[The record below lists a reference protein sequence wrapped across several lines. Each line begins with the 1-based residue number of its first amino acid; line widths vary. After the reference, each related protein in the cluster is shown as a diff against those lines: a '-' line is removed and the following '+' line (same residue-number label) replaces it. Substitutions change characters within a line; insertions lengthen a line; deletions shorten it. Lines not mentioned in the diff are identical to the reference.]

1 MSWKP
6 ALFNAVITDKLPIGG
21 NPVGTGRIGV
31 VKIKIFGKLLL
42 RMEMVYKVDNLVVIV
57 LEQKLS
63 CVERVLKKGKRI
75 KQKVNIV

>member
-1 MSWKP
+1 M
-6 ALFNAVITDKLPIGG
+6 FNAVITDKLPKGG